1 MNEKRGFFACKIV
14 NNKLYAIGGSIE
26 PKNYLKNTIEMLMI
40 NNQNNIQ
47 QKQWN
52 YIDPL
57 PVYIAQHRAIQYHDN
72 IIILG
77 GLYGDTQRAIGWNK
91 KLFVINTLTD
101 TITSNGSINYAYT
114 SM

>member
-57 PVYIAQHRAIQYHDN
+57 PIYIAQHRAIQYHNN
-72 IIILG
+72 IIILVG
-77 GLYGDTQRAIGWNK
+77 YYGTSPKPRGFKPAI
-91 KLFVINTLTD
+91 FVINTLTD